1 MENEMPTPRNGQIH
15 AFYRP
20 QMVPAGDIGTQNYSK
35 SPQKPGR
42 MMAFLEKEGL
52 LGHFLVDEDWPSFT
66 REDFLLAHTADY
78 VDDFFAGKP
87 PRSDSNWFH
96 WTPGLAESVRWT
108 NASLYQAIRYAVL
121 HPQEVT
127 LTPVSGFHHATP
139 HRGDGFCTFSGQ
151 VIAAVRLWREHRCRT
166 AFIDCDQHFGNSIED
181 SRFFAKDLAQAIP
194 PGANLNP
201 EGSHQAYLLDLQA
214 QLQDLGKR
222 ILRGEIHVVVFCHG
236 ADSHE
241 WDDMHG
247 QCTTAEWL
255 KAGQIVY
262 EWVREL
268 DERRGQPLPLAL
280 ALFGGYRRDDFDSV
294 LALHAADLV
303 ACLNILCGHRIPYT
317 PRVKD
322 RSTAF
327 L

>member
-1 MENEMPTPRNGQIH
+1 MENEMPTQREGRIR

-20 QMVPAGDIGTQNYSK
+20 QMVPADDTGTENYSK
-35 SPQKPGR
+35 SPQKPVR
-42 MMAFLEKEGL
+42 MMAFLEKEDL
-52 LGHFLVDEDWPSFT
+52 LGDFLVDADWPPFA

-78 VDDFFAGKP
+78 VDDFFAGKQ
-87 PRSDSNWFH
+87 PRCDSNWFH
-96 WTPGLAESVRWT
+96 WTPSLAESVRWT
-108 NASLYQAIRYAVL
+108 NTSLYQAIRHALL

-127 LTPVSGFHHATP
+127 LAPVSGFHHATP
-139 HRGDGFCTFSGQ
+139 HGGNGFCTFSGQ
-151 VIAAVRLWREHRCRT
+151 VIAAIRLWREHRCRT

-201 EGSHQAYLLDLQA
+201 EGSHQAYLRDLRA
-214 QLQDLGKR
+214 QLKSLGER
-222 ILRGEIHVVVFCHG
+222 ILQGEIDVVVFCHG

-241 WDDMHG
+241 WDDMGG
-247 QCTTAEWL
+247 QCTTEEWL
-255 KAGQIVY
+255 EAGRIVY

-268 DERRGQPLPLAL
+268 DGRRGQLLPLAL

-303 ACLNILCGHRIPYT
+303 ACLNILCGHQIPYA
-317 PRVKD
+317 PRVKN
-322 RSTAF
+322 RSTSSA
-327 L
+327 